1 MNVIQNHSL
10 MIVINFVVVVV
21 VVELKQVNV
30 LDDKMVQL
38 VVVYDY
44 LKE

>member
-1 MNVIQNHSL
+1 MNEIQNHSL
-10 MIVINFVVVVV
+10 MIVINFVVVV

-44 LKE
+44 WKE

>member
-1 MNVIQNHSL
+1 
-10 MIVINFVVVVV
+10 MIVINVVVV

-30 LDDKMVQL
+30 LADKMVQL
-38 VVVYDY
+38 VVVHDY

>member
-1 MNVIQNHSL
+1 
-10 MIVINFVVVVV
+10 MIVINFVVVV

-44 LKE
+44 WKE

>member
-1 MNVIQNHSL
+1 

-44 LKE
+44 WKE